1 MNECAIIF
9 SVGGIMHKTV
19 KLIIFYIFIQG
30 VVHNLGHP
38 VTPAFVRSLGISD
51 YMFGIFFAMM
61 SLGLAIGGPLWG
73 ILSDQTGRK
82 KRYILIGLMM
92 YSIGQFGFGY
102 VGQGIWMVV
111 FRLFSGLGVISALTL
126 FMSTL
131 IELSE
136 PKSRGK
142 YFAYLAASSTLG
154 ASVGYALGGFLNTNT
169 LMIQWLNTDHFPII
183 FLIQAILNTLYAVFI
198 WITFKDPEGVM
209 VSQEKQS
216 VLKGLKNVTKM
227 DPKLFVFLISLTFI
241 TIGSTNLSKYIDVY
255 FDDLGYTTQAL
266 GNFVMATGI
275 VSLAASIL
283 IVPFFARMKKQLF
296 TIGLLQVLSALI
308 VFIVFRANQFLL
320 MVYTVY
326 MIYVVLKAVY
336 TPLEQNFIA
345 KEAKEGTYGGIMGVR
360 QSFVS
365 IGMVLGPLIGGF
377 IYEVK
382 PLYLFDFSALTF
394 IIGMA
399 LLVLVYLMKKK
410 QSASG

>member
-1 MNECAIIF
+1 
-9 SVGGIMHKTV
+9 MHKTI
-19 KLIIFYIFIQG
+19 KLIIIFIFIQG
-30 VVHNLGHP
+30 IIHNLGHP

-73 ILSDQTGRK
+73 ILSDQTGHK
-82 KRYILIGLMM
+82 KRYIVIGLLV

-102 VGQGIWMVV
+102 VDSGIWMVI
-111 FRLFSGLGVISALTL
+111 FRLMSGLGVISALTL
-126 FMSTL
+126 YMSSL

-136 PKSRGK
+136 PVNRGK

-154 ASVGYALGGFLNTNT
+154 ASIGYALGGFLNTNPM
-169 LMIQWLNTDHFPII
+169 MIDFLNTDHFPVI
-183 FLIQAILNTLYAVFI
+183 FLIQALSNTLYVFFI
-198 WITFKDPEGVM
+198 ILTFKDPENAKITT
-209 VSQEKQS
+209 QKQS
-216 VLKGLKNVTKM
+216 VFLGLKNVIKM
-227 DPKLFVFLISLTFI
+227 DPKLFIFLISLSLI
-241 TIGSTNLSKYIDVY
+241 TIGSTNLSKYLDVY

-275 VSLAASIL
+275 VSLIASIF
-283 IVPFFARMKKQLF
+283 IVPWFARMKKQLF
-296 TIGLLQVLSALI
+296 TIGVLQVLSALI
-308 VFIVFRANQFLL
+308 VLIVFRANQFLL

-326 MIYVVLKAVY
+326 MIYVILKAIY

-345 KEAKEGTYGGIMGVR
+345 KEAKEGTYGGVMGVR

-394 IIGMA
+394 LAGMA
-399 LLVLVYLMKKK
+399 LLVIVYLMKKK
-410 QSASG
+410 QSTSS

>member
-1 MNECAIIF
+1 
-9 SVGGIMHKTV
+9 MHKTV

-51 YMFGIFFAMM
+51 YMFGIFFAVM

-82 KRYILIGLMM
+82 KRYIMIGLIM

-102 VGQGIWMVV
+102 VGQGVWMVF

-136 PKSRGK
+136 PKNRGK

-183 FLIQAILNTLYAVFI
+183 FLIQAMLNTLYVVFI
-198 WITFKDPEGVM
+198 WMTFKDPEGVM

-216 VLKGLKNVTKM
+216 VLKGLKTVIKM

-275 VSLAASIL
+275 VSLVASIL
-283 IVPFFARMKKQLF
+283 IVPLFARMRKQLF
-296 TIGLLQVLSALI
+296 TIGLLQVLSAFI

-326 MIYVVLKAVY
+326 MIYVILKAIY

-377 IYEVK
+377 IYEVN

-394 IIGMA
+394 LVGMA

-410 QSASG
+410 QSASS

>member
-1 MNECAIIF
+1 MN
-9 SVGGIMHKTV
+9 KTIR
-19 KLIIFYIFIQG
+19 LIILYIFIQG
-30 VVHNLGHP
+30 VIHNLGHP

-51 YMFGIFFAMM
+51 YMFGIFFATM

-73 ILSDQTGRK
+73 ILSDQTGHK
-82 KRYILIGLMM
+82 KRYIIMGLLA
-92 YSIGQFGFGY
+92 YSFGQFGFGY
-102 VGQGIWMVV
+102 VGDGIWMVF
-111 FRLFSGLGVISALTL
+111 FRLISGLGVISALTL
-126 FMSTL
+126 YMSAL

-136 PKSRGK
+136 PTNRGK

-154 ASVGYALGGFLNTNT
+154 ASVGYALGGFLNTNQA
-169 LMIQWLNTDHFPII
+169 MINLFNTDHYPVI
-183 FLIQAILNTLYAVFI
+183 FLIQTITNTLYVIFI
-198 WITFKDPEGVM
+198 GLTFKDPKGMVM
-209 VSQEKQS
+209 NKEKQS
-216 VLKGLKNVTKM
+216 VLKGLKNVIKM
-227 DPKLFVFLISLTFI
+227 DPKLFIFLISLSLI

-275 VSLAASIL
+275 VSLIASVL

-296 TIGLLQVLSALI
+296 TIGLLQVLSAVI

-326 MIYVVLKAVY
+326 MIYVILKAIY

-345 KEAKEGTYGGIMGVR
+345 KEAEEGTYGGIMGVR

-377 IYEVK
+377 IYEIK
-382 PLYLFDFSALTF
+382 PLYLFDFSAITF
-394 IIGMA
+394 LMGMA
-399 LLVLVYLMKKK
+399 LLIIVYLMKKK
-410 QSASG
+410 QSTTS

>member
-1 MNECAIIF
+1 
-9 SVGGIMHKTV
+9 MHKSIR
-19 KLIIFYIFIQG
+19 LIIIYIFIQG

-73 ILSDQTGRK
+73 ILSDQTGHK
-82 KRYILIGLMM
+82 KRYIMIGLLA
-92 YSIGQFGFGY
+92 YSLGQFGFGY
-102 VGQGIWMVV
+102 VGSGIWMVI
-111 FRLFSGLGVISALTL
+111 FRLISGLGVISALTL
-126 FMSTL
+126 YMSTL

-136 PKSRGK
+136 PRNRGK

-154 ASVGYALGGFLNTNT
+154 ASVGYALGGFLNTNP
-169 LMIQWLNTDHFPII
+169 LMIEWFNTDHFPTI
-183 FLIQAILNTLYAVFI
+183 FLIQAISNTLYVLLILF
-198 WITFKDPEGVM
+198 TFKDPEGSHVIKE
-209 VSQEKQS
+209 SIS
-216 VLKGLKNVTKM
+216 VFKGLKNVVKM
-227 DPKLFVFLISLTFI
+227 DPKLFVFLISLSLI

-275 VSLAASIL
+275 VSLIASIL
-283 IVPFFARMKKQLF
+283 IVPLFARMKKQLF
-296 TIGLLQVLSALI
+296 TIGLLQVLSAII
-308 VFIVFRANQFLL
+308 VFIVFRANQFLI

-326 MIYVVLKAVY
+326 MIYVILKAIY

-377 IYEVK
+377 IYEIK
-382 PLYLFDFSALTF
+382 PIYLFDFSALTF
-394 IIGMA
+394 LAGMA
-399 LLVLVYLMKKK
+399 LLILVYIMKKK
-410 QSASG
+410 QSTSS